1 MLAPRSRS
9 WSRFV
14 TVDWLENRRPSQAAL
29 ALCAALAVWTSPVAA
44 QTFVPQPG
52 TAYANGYGPSSLQ
65 IAVPVIATVGGRCG
79 FATGGAPSGT
89 KIAGAIDE
97 NAWLQDFGFTLECTG
112 PSRLAITSANGGLKT
127 SGNSAPGYAVLAP
140 YDVAVSITRS
150 GGVTSGNCAASEL
163 LEGATGNCPLRGTAS
178 PTVGLFVASPSFALS
193 GSYVRLSAPAYS
205 GPGVLVAGSY
215 SDTLTLTIS
224 PAS

>member
-1 MLAPRSRS
+1 M
-9 WSRFV
+9 
-14 TVDWLENRRPSQAAL
+14 TVNWLEIRRPSYVAF
-29 ALCAALAVWTSPVAA
+29 ALCAGLAVCASTTAA

-89 KIAGAIDE
+89 KDAGAIDE
-97 NAWLQDFGFTLECTG
+97 NAWFRDYGFTLECTG
-112 PSRLAITSANGGLKT
+112 PSRLAITSTNGGLKT
-127 SGNSAPGYAVLAP
+127 AGGSVPGYAVMAP
-140 YDVAVSITRS
+140 YDVAVSITR
-150 GGVTSGNCAASEL
+150 GGGITSGNCPASEL
-163 LEGATGNCPLRGTAS
+163 LEGATGNCALRGTAS

-193 GSYVRLSAPAYS
+193 GSYIRLSAPAYS

-215 SDTLTLTIS
+215 GDTLKVTIS